1 MERYSFLRCISMDQ
15 ICSLNPMNGNTIQQ
29 HGNFNKTLNK
39 KHDTIKKVFTGWA
52 PTLLVLLRHLQTK
65 IQQIVT
71 NMNKNK
77 QLVLVQKTAEMGQT
91 TATN

>member
-1 MERYSFLRCISMDQ
+1 METL
-15 ICSLNPMNGNTIQQ
+15 
-29 HGNFNKTLNK
+29 FNSTATSTKHSTK

-77 QLVLVQKTAEMGQT
+77 QLVLVQKIAEMGQT
-91 TATN
+91 TATK